1 MKKSLQKELLDADEL
16 PEADLI
22 QNLKELKFINTYLGG
37 HEVIRKG
44 LRKFPLQARR
54 ILEIGSGGGDNLLM
68 LKKYLPGNTYYGL
81 DIKQVCIDYS
91 KSQDSTIGWIEA
103 DYRKHQ
109 PDKPYD
115 VIFNSLFCHH
125 FEDEAL
131 VEMLKWMKNN
141 ARDGFFI
148 GDLHRHWLAYFSI
161 KWLTRMFSKSYLVK
175 NDAPLSVR
183 RGFTRTE
190 WQELLHKAGMT
201 NYSITWCW
209 AFRHLIVVRL

>member
-1 MKKSLQKELLDADEL
+1 
-16 PEADLI
+16 
-22 QNLKELKFINTYLGG
+22 
-37 HEVIRKG
+37 
-44 LRKFPLQARR
+44 
-54 ILEIGSGGGDNLLM
+54 M
-68 LKKYLPGNTYYGL
+68 LKKYFPVNTYYGL

-161 KWLTRMFSKSYLVK
+161 KWLTSMFSKSYLVK

-190 WQELLHKAGMT
+190 WQELLHKAGMM